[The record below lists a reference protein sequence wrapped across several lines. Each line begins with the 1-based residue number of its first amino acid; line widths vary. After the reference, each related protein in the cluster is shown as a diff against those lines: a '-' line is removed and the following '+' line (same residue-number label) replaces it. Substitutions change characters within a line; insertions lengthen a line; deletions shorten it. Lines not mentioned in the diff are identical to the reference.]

1 MLKDQTSAAEVQ
13 TALDTIP
20 VLICTARPDG
30 AAESVNKCWRE
41 YTGIALDEA
50 KDLGWVSAVH
60 PEDLEGFVE
69 KWRTIIT
76 SGEPG
81 DVKARLRRFDGDYRG
96 FLVRAVPHRDGSGSI
111 TRWIVRWY
119 ATNSVEDIP
128 HAGAQIRQVE
138 DELRAIL
145 NNAPVLAWSTFPD
158 GWTDFLNE
166 RWLSTF
172 NISWEE
178 ALGFGWAKLIHPDDT
193 ANMLRQWQ
201 TSVVN
206 GVPFATE
213 ARFRC
218 FDGKYRWFLNRADPL
233 RDKTGKVIKWY
244 GTNVDIEDL
253 KRTETRLRRS
263 EAYLTEAQRLSL
275 TGSFGWIPSTGE
287 IHWSEESFR
296 IFQIDPSIK
305 PTVELALQR
314 VHPDD
319 RAFVNQAIDEASHGE
334 TDFDLIYRLL
344 MPNGSVKYVHVRSRA
359 VRDADGNLEVVGA
372 ITDITA
378 TKQAEEA
385 LRENERRLHAAQA
398 ELSHISRVA
407 TLGELTASITHEVS
421 QPLVAIGAN
430 AAAARR
436 WLTRSTPDIERAGS
450 AIERIAHGADRAAAV
465 ISRMRE
471 LYKKADPKKVRLD
484 INDVISDAML
494 LVRREAAS
502 SQVSLE
508 LDLASGLPAV
518 LGDRVQ
524 LQQVIIN
531 LSMNGI
537 QAMANI
543 ADRPRELLIRSKR
556 DGTDHVVVAVQD
568 LGSGIDPEIEDKI
581 FSPFLTTKPNGMGMG
596 LSICRSIIEAHG
608 GRVWASRNSGP
619 GTTFH
624 FTLRG

>member
-1 MLKDQTSAAEVQ
+1 MLKNQTSAAEVQ

-30 AAESVNKCWRE
+30 TAESVNKCWRE
-41 YTGIALDEA
+41 YTGLALDEA
-50 KDLGWVSAVH
+50 KDHGWLSAVH
-60 PEDLEGFVE
+60 PQDLQGFAE
-69 KWRTIIT
+69 KWRTMIA
-76 SGEPG
+76 SGETG
-81 DVKARLRRFDGDYRG
+81 DVELRLRRFDGDYRA
-96 FLVRAVPHRDGSGSI
+96 FNVRAVPHRDRSGRVI
-111 TRWIVRWY
+111 RWLVRWY
-119 ATNSVEDIP
+119 ATNSVEDVP
-128 HAGAQIRQVE
+128 ETEAQIRQVE

-145 NNAPVLAWSTFPD
+145 NNAPVLAWSTSPE
-158 GWTDFLNE
+158 GWADFLNE

-178 ALGFGWAKLIHPDDT
+178 ALGFGWARLIHPDDT

-201 TSVVN
+201 TSVLN

-218 FDGKYRWFLNRADPL
+218 FDGAYRWFLNRADPL
-233 RDKTGKVIKWY
+233 RDETGKVVKWY

-253 KRTETRLRRS
+253 KRTEFRLRRS
-263 EAYLTEAQRLSL
+263 EAYLAEAQQLSL
-275 TGSFGWIPSTGE
+275 TGSFGWTPSTGE
-287 IHWSEESFR
+287 IQWSDESFR

-305 PTVELALQR
+305 PTIELALQR

-319 RAFVNQAIDEASHGE
+319 CALVNQAIDGASHGE
-334 TDFDLIYRLL
+334 ADFDLTHRLL

-359 VRDADGNLEVVGA
+359 VKDADGNLEVVGA

-378 TKQAEEA
+378 AKKAQEA
-385 LRENERRLHAAQA
+385 LRDSERRLLEAQT
-398 ELSHISRVA
+398 ELSHINRVA
-407 TLGELTASITHEVS
+407 ILGELTASIAHEVS
-421 QPLVAIGAN
+421 QPLGTIIAN
-430 AAAARR
+430 GEASLSL
-436 WLTRSTPDIERAGS
+436 LTQTTPDIMEALS
-450 AIERIAHGADRAAAV
+450 AIEDIIQSAYRANAV
-465 ISRMRE
+465 ISRLRE
-471 LYKKADPKKVRLD
+471 LYKRADPKKASVD
-484 INDVISDAML
+484 INSVINEAL
-494 LVRREAAS
+494 LLIRREAID
-502 SQVSLE
+502 SQVSLNLE
-508 LDLASGLPAV
+508 LASGLPAV

-537 QAMANI
+537 EAMANTEGNS
-543 ADRPRELLIRSKR
+543 RELLIRSTR
-556 DGTDHVVVAVQD
+556 EGPEEVVVAVRD
-568 LGSGIDPEIEDKI
+568 LGSGVDPEIEDKL